1 MFFKILK
8 ILTFISGIFYV
19 ESKAFMSTPVCRR
32 SKYSDYYLSNNLVD
46 YNISSPL
53 ETFGYTYPC
62 KGFPEGPVVT
72 EYKTNKIE
80 IILEPKNPF
89 YGGGHCQFGIS
100 YDNKNFIVLKQVIHN
115 CLLTN
120 YKHKF
125 ELPDVPNGKLT
136 IFWTWINAVGNRG
149 YYMDCADVNINIRNN
164 NITSSIIEGKELIIA
179 NLEGYPV
186 IPEFFDDNK
195 CDGKELLLNAKNKT
209 ITINKDFTTTPETTT
224 TTTTTTTPQEPTTT
238 ITTTTPQE
246 PTTTKKTTTTPEP
259 TTTIT
264 NVSTTNSTTKQI
276 PTTIIYPTE
285 IISISNKLIFNNY
298 LSFIVFILLIKLVVD
313 M

>member
-1 MFFKILK
+1 MLSRGA
-8 ILTFISGIFYV
+8 LRSQ
-19 ESKAFMSTPVCRR
+19 ES
-32 SKYSDYYLSNNLVD
+32 
-46 YNISSPL
+46 
-53 ETFGYTYPC
+53 
-62 KGFPEGPVVT
+62 
-72 EYKTNKIE
+72 
-80 IILEPKNPF
+80 
-89 YGGGHCQFGIS
+89 
-100 YDNKNFIVLKQVIHN
+100 NFIVLKQVIHN

-224 TTTTTTTPQEPTTT
+224 TTTATTTTT
-238 ITTTTPQE
+238 TTTTPQE

-264 NVSTTNSTTKQI
+264 NLSTTNSTTKQI